1 MTRSWK
7 CVLAGWL
14 YLAAIA
20 GCAGRSHPV
29 PAPGPGARTTIIIGA
44 TRLDPNDVTIA
55 ASDLI
60 GFSSTAGNPLQV
72 EFVQPDS
79 QAGKITCRVIDPAEL
94 QRGEKPWAEFRMN
107 EHGHLTAYIPPGLFP
122 SACSFAPG
130 RYAYRVRE
138 LDADMRPLEEKLGQ
152 LGSITVKER

>member
-1 MTRSWK
+1 
-7 CVLAGWL
+7 
-14 YLAAIA
+14 
-20 GCAGRSHPV
+20 
-29 PAPGPGARTTIIIGA
+29 
-44 TRLDPNDVTIA
+44 
-55 ASDLI
+55 
-60 GFSSTAGNPLQV
+60 
-72 EFVQPDS
+72 
-79 QAGKITCRVIDPAEL
+79 
-94 QRGEKPWAEFRMN
+94 MN